1 MAKYV
6 MNSKKGDH
14 RVLAH
19 QPGLDENTDYI
30 PISDEDA
37 HAVMA
42 GTKTGGQV
50 LREIFLKSRMEEI
63 NAPEAKPAPA
73 AAEAPADAPPPAAD
87 EDPPLDFTNMT
98 SIGLHTLKVGD
109 LRKFAKERFDI
120 KFAPAVGKDAMIA
133 QLKEKMQEAK

>member
-1 MAKYV
+1 MPRYV

-37 HAVMA
+37 LAVMA

-63 NAPEAKPAPA
+63 NAPEAKTEAPPPA
-73 AAEAPADAPPPAAD
+73 ADEAPPPAAD

-98 SIGLHTLKVGD
+98 AIGLHTLKVGD

-120 KFAPAVGKDAMIA
+120 KFAPAVGKDSMIA